1 MAIDSMTQNRWMR
14 SLTALGA
21 VVVMAGG
28 ALVAQTPPARP
39 ATAAAAKAAAVST
52 GLRRLTEQ
60 QYRNAVADI
69 FGEDVQ
75 VAGRM
80 DPIARLPHEL
90 QIAGVSRIG
99 VSLAG
104 TEEFDRMALTVAGQ
118 VVDEKHRD
126 ALVAC
131 KPRDAKVPDD
141 ECAAKFFLRTG
152 RLVFRRPL
160 GLKDVQMQVAAAA
173 AATRI
178 TKDFY
183 QGLQLSLASML
194 ASPKFLFDID
204 MLEADPSRP
213 GQRRLDAYSKAT
225 RLSLFLWNT
234 TPDEGLLAAAAR
246 GELHTRLGLA
256 RQVDRMLTSPRL
268 ETGVR
273 AFFSDM
279 LEFERMADLAKDPVI
294 FPQFAREVKADMPE
308 QTLRTLVDLLVK
320 RNGDYRD
327 VFTTREIFMTRPL
340 GVVYG
345 VPVEP
350 STGWVKHT
358 FPQDSPRAGLLTHM
372 SFLAAH
378 SHDGRSSPTLR
389 GKALRELI
397 LCQAIP
403 DPPANVNFA
412 LLNDTKNERL
422 RTVRDRLTVHRNSQA
437 CAGCH
442 KIMDPIGLSL
452 ENFDGVGGYRT
463 QENGVAIDASGDLD
477 GSKFG
482 DPVGLGQTVRN
493 NPAVPACLV
502 KRASEFALRRPLSEG
517 EAVWAKG
524 LTSRFV
530 AAGHRLPSLLRQIAT
545 SDEFFRVT
553 SIPSASSKPV
563 TKEVTQ

>member
-1 MAIDSMTQNRWMR
+1 MAMHRMTPNRWVC
-14 SLTALGA
+14 SSIVLGA
-21 VVVMAGG
+21 AAAMASA
-28 ALVAQTPPARP
+28 ALLAQAPPAKPAAAGEARP
-39 ATAAAAKAAAVST
+39 AAGST
-52 GLRRLTEQ
+52 GMRRLTEQ
-60 QYRNAVADI
+60 QYRNAMADI
-69 FGEDVQ
+69 FGEDIQ

-104 TEEFDRMALTVAGQ
+104 TEEFDRMALNVAAQ
-118 VVDEKHRD
+118 VVDEKHRG

-131 KPRDAKVPDD
+131 QPRDVKAPDD

-152 RLVFRRPL
+152 RLIFRRPL
-160 GLKDVQMQVAAAA
+160 ALKDVQTQVAAAGE
-173 AATRI
+173 ATRI

-194 ASPKFLFDID
+194 ESPNFLFDLD
-204 MLEADPSRP
+204 RLEADPARP
-213 GQRRLDAYSKAT
+213 GQKRLDAYSKAT

-234 TPDEGLLAAAAR
+234 TPDEGLLTSAAR
-246 GELHTRLGLA
+246 GELQTRLGLA
-256 RQVDRMLTSPRL
+256 RQVDRMLASPRL
-268 ETGVR
+268 DAGVR

-279 LEFERMADLAKDPVI
+279 LEFEKMADLAKDPVI

-308 QTLRTLVDLLVK
+308 QTLRTLVDLLVR

-327 VFTTREIFMTRPL
+327 VFTSREIFMTRPL

-345 VPVEP
+345 VPVEQ

-358 FPQDSPRAGLLTHM
+358 VPQDSPRAGLLTHM

-403 DPPANVNFA
+403 DPPANVNFT
-412 LLNDTKNERL
+412 LVNDTKNERL

-463 QENGVAIDASGDLD
+463 QENGVVIDASGDLD

-482 DPVGLGQTVRN
+482 DPVSLGQTVRN

-517 EAVWAKG
+517 ESGWARD

-530 AAGHRLPSLLRQIAT
+530 TDGYRLRSLLRRIAT
-545 SDEFFRVT
+545 SDTFFRVT
-553 SIPSASSKPV
+553 SLPLASSRPAN
-563 TKEVTQ
+563 KEVTQ